1 MRRESSRYHIRF
13 TYTLGEFLP
22 LRVIESLGHSRLY
35 EINTDEHIIIIIII
49 IIIIVIMSHYLYNHN
64 AIALTS
70 PKTPCSIDH
79 MTNQK
84 STRTRFFISLEG
96 NYSKIKIKMS
106 AFV

>member
-13 TYTLGEFLP
+13 AYTLGEFLP

-49 IIIIVIMSHYLYNHN
+49 IITVIMSHYLYNHN
-64 AIALTS
+64 AITLTS

-79 MTNQK
+79 TTNQK
-84 STRTRFFISLEG
+84 STRTRSFISLEG

-106 AFV
+106 ASV